1 MDISSIS
8 SNEIVNLIS
17 DVTEHE
23 AISEDVP
30 SATNYFILKRL
41 CHQEYLLL

>member
-23 AISEDVP
+23 AISKDVNLYYVKIDF
-30 SATNYFILKRL
+30 A
-41 CHQEYLLL
+41 